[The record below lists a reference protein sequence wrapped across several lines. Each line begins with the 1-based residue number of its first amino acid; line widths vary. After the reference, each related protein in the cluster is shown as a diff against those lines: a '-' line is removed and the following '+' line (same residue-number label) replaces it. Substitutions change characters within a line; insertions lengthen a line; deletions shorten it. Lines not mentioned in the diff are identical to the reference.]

1 MSSPPYG
8 ARTARLRVI
17 MLDVTDSEENIGKVV
32 DEAWAVWGRI
42 DVLVNNA
49 GRGSNA
55 VLEEGGADLMR
66 AVFETNVFGAVKVTN
81 TILPHCCRRKSGLII
96 FLGSRSSG
104 RPIFPYID
112 SSYLA
117 TKAAIH
123 AISESLA
130 VEVAQ
135 FGIHVL
141 LAIPGGSR
149 TSQLNTP
156 YTMNHHFAD
165 YDGYR
170 EDSLREMHEHWNH
183 AQGDPA
189 KAMDVLVD
197 VGMPLPSWLLL
208 GRPTFLYA
216 KKQSER
222 LLENISIWEGISRD
236 LDFDIT
242 VE

>member
-1 MSSPPYG
+1 
-8 ARTARLRVI
+8 

-55 VLEEGGADLMR
+55 VLEEGGQSIVWQA
-66 AVFETNVFGAVKVTN
+66 N
-81 TILPHCCRRKSGLII
+81 IP
-96 FLGSRSSG
+96 
-104 RPIFPYID
+104 ID

-183 AQGDPA
+183 AQGDPT

-197 VGMPLPSWLLL
+197 VVK
-208 GRPTFLYA
+208 R
-216 KKQSER
+216 E
-222 LLENISIWEGISRD
+222 
-236 LDFDIT
+236 
-242 VE
+242 